1 MDHVHVL
8 RMDHKLS
15 TLADTTSLL
24 AWCCVC
30 IADTCDAA
38 LVSDLVLCAAVPLTV
53 FALDYCIRYPA
64 DSMTDVAAKQL
75 EIVSVDFS
83 DAS

>member
-1 MDHVHVL
+1 MSAQLD
-8 RMDHKLS
+8 K
-15 TLADTTSLL
+15 
-24 AWCCVC
+24 
-30 IADTCDAA
+30 CDA
-38 LVSDLVLCAAVPLTV
+38 VVFSDLAVCAAVPLTV

-83 DAS
+83 DSS